1 MEKPTVSFRSTMCY
15 TKIDQNDLVF
25 LDRKA
30 RKRKDR
36 TDYFQ
41 PSNAE
46 KARKGLKPA
55 FRSPA
60 GRILSVMH
68 RPNRVSVEVQ
78 DLHRE
83 FETKHKKVTALDG
96 ISLQVG
102 EGEIF
107 GVLGPNGAGKTTM
120 IRILSTLLLPSSGQA
135 KVMGYDVAKEPE
147 KVRPLI
153 SMASGAERAGY
164 DYITARGN
172 LWFFSQLYGIKSDEA
187 QRRISELSKQIGLED
202 NLDKKFYALSTGF
215 RQRATII
222 RAFVNDPKVVF
233 LDEPTIGLDVMTAL
247 RIREFLVNQAK
258 EHGRTILLA
267 THNMAEVDAIC
278 NRVAII
284 DKGKILACDTPL
296 ALKKSLGAPALVM
309 EITPPPAVDNLALLS
324 KMEGVKGYTSS
335 IDEER
340 SISRVQVVVESDDTA
355 QMVLDTTRKSGLTVL
370 SSWRQQ
376 TSLEEVFVALVGR
389 GFREREHESYSQS
402 LAEDSIRA

>member
-1 MEKPTVSFRSTMCY
+1 
-15 TKIDQNDLVF
+15 
-25 LDRKA
+25 
-30 RKRKDR
+30 
-36 TDYFQ
+36 
-41 PSNAE
+41 
-46 KARKGLKPA
+46 
-55 FRSPA
+55 
-60 GRILSVMH
+60 MH

-172 LWFFSQLYGIKSDEA
+172 LWFFSQLYGIKSDVA
-187 QRRISELSKQIGLED
+187 QRRINELSKQVGLED

-309 EITPPPAVDNLALLS
+309 EISPPPAPDNLALLS
-324 KMEGVKGYTSS
+324 KVEGVKGYTSS

-389 GFREREHESYSQS
+389 GFREREHES
-402 LAEDSIRA
+402 

>member
-1 MEKPTVSFRSTMCY
+1 
-15 TKIDQNDLVF
+15 
-25 LDRKA
+25 
-30 RKRKDR
+30 
-36 TDYFQ
+36 
-41 PSNAE
+41 
-46 KARKGLKPA
+46 
-55 FRSPA
+55 
-60 GRILSVMH
+60 MH

-78 DLHRE
+78 DLHRD

-172 LWFFSQLYGIKSDEA
+172 LWFFSQLYGIPSDEA
-187 QRRISELSKQIGLED
+187 QRRINKLSEQIGLED

-258 EHGRTILLA
+258 EHGRTIILA

-309 EITPPPAVDNLALLS
+309 EISPPPTTDNLSLLS
-324 KMEGVKGYTSS
+324 KVEGVKGYTSS

-340 SISRVQVVVESDDTA
+340 SLSRVQVVVESDNAA
-355 QMVLDTTRKSGLTVL
+355 QMVLDTSRKSGLNVL

-389 GFREREHESYSQS
+389 GFREREHES
-402 LAEDSIRA
+402 

>member
-1 MEKPTVSFRSTMCY
+1 
-15 TKIDQNDLVF
+15 
-25 LDRKA
+25 
-30 RKRKDR
+30 
-36 TDYFQ
+36 
-41 PSNAE
+41 
-46 KARKGLKPA
+46 
-55 FRSPA
+55 
-60 GRILSVMH
+60 MH

-187 QRRISELSKQIGLED
+187 QRRINELSKQIGLED

-309 EITPPPAVDNLALLS
+309 EISPPPAPDNLALLS
-324 KMEGVKGYTSS
+324 KVEGVKGYTSS

-389 GFREREHESYSQS
+389 GFREREHES
-402 LAEDSIRA
+402 